1 MEEICWTNNGEE
13 AFEVR
18 PGAFVVLDGLEYLG
32 TLSLDELAEWL
43 MSSLP
48 SPFDENG
55 ELR

>member
-48 SPFDENG
+48 SPFGEDG